1 MGKNDEAWER
11 LFKKYGIAEK
21 VNETGQFF
29 ISAKEIKQ
37 FREPRLMTKFDHS
50 INLPSVFLDNNLAI
64 LPISRGEYV
73 ISSFFAYKTMDDADE
88 ECESVSVPAHIQS
101 INPNF
106 IVSEAI
112 ALNCAYSC
120 GILSDFLEDEE
131 LVPTVN
137 GRMGSGRFNFNIA
150 TKEGERTVS
159 VNNAQIEI
167 DAAFEGVHYLSL
179 FEAKQDF
186 ADDFIVRQLYYPY
199 RTWRE
204 RVTKKVKSVFLTFSN
219 GVFDLFEYNFD
230 NPSDYNSLTLAKRKK
245 YALSTDIKLCDI
257 QKILTSV
264 ELISEPKIPFPQA
277 DKMSRIIN
285 LIESL
290 NNKPM
295 SIQQVTQQYSFD
307 ERQASYYAEAGHYL
321 GLIERCKK
329 GVSVYRLS
337 SAGRYAMSLDY
348 RERQLLFAKKI
359 LEHKV
364 FNDVLKICLNVGEM
378 PDKSTIVRIMKN
390 TFLYNVG
397 ADSTFERRSSTVSGW
412 INWILSLIDE

>member
-159 VNNAQIEI
+159 
-167 DAAFEGVHYLSL
+167 FLSG
-179 FEAKQDF
+179 A
-186 ADDFIVRQLYYPY
+186 
-199 RTWRE
+199 
-204 RVTKKVKSVFLTFSN
+204 
-219 GVFDLFEYNFD
+219 
-230 NPSDYNSLTLAKRKK
+230 
-245 YALSTDIKLCDI
+245 
-257 QKILTSV
+257 
-264 ELISEPKIPFPQA
+264 
-277 DKMSRIIN
+277 
-285 LIESL
+285 
-290 NNKPM
+290 
-295 SIQQVTQQYSFD
+295 
-307 ERQASYYAEAGHYL
+307 
-321 GLIERCKK
+321 
-329 GVSVYRLS
+329 VS
-337 SAGRYAMSLDY
+337 
-348 RERQLLFAKKI
+348 
-359 LEHKV
+359 
-364 FNDVLKICLNVGEM
+364 
-378 PDKSTIVRIMKN
+378 
-390 TFLYNVG
+390 
-397 ADSTFERRSSTVSGW
+397 
-412 INWILSLIDE
+412 